1 MEKNNSKSSAYLWNT
16 VSSMLNAGASAIL
29 LLVVNRACGTIVA
42 GDFTLAFS
50 IAQLMVT
57 IGYFEL
63 RSYQV
68 TDVTD
73 RHTQSEYFTFK
84 VLSCV
89 AMLFIS
95 AIYVF
100 INGYSFVRV
109 ELILALCVFK
119 MLDAYEE
126 FFVTVL
132 QRYNR
137 LGTGAKIS
145 SVRQCI
151 SLVVFSALVILFK
164 DVIFAVCVCV
174 VVSIVIIYFGL
185 QRNVN
190 RQYHISLHFDFAAIK
205 EILVECLPLFIGS
218 YLILYVGNAPKYA
231 IDQYMSESYQTY
243 YAILFMPSFV
253 INLLSG
259 FVFKPLLTDMS
270 TYYYTDQEKYKRI
283 IQKIGAALTGI
294 FVLVLLVALWLG
306 IPVLNWLYGVQLD
319 AYQFEFILMIIGGAM
334 SALGVI
340 ISYMITIMR
349 CQKWLMVSYI
359 ITAAAAYLLSPLL
372 VSKAGIR
379 GASIGFLLFSAI
391 RTIFYLLTL
400 WICQRNQA
408 RTESSSL

>member
-68 TDVTD
+68 TDITD

-95 AIYVF
+95 VIYVF
-100 INGYSFVRV
+100 INGYSFVRM

-145 SVRQCI
+145 SIRQFI
-151 SLVVFSALVILFK
+151 SLVVFAVLVILFK
-164 DVIFAVCVCV
+164 DVVFAVGVCV
-174 VVSIVIIYFGL
+174 AVSVFIIYFGL

-205 EILVECLPLFIGS
+205 EILFECLPLFIGS

-270 TYYYTDQEKYKRI
+270 TYYYTDKEKYKHI
-283 IQKIGAALTGI
+283 IQKIGIALTGI
-294 FVLVLLVALWLG
+294 FVFVLLAALWLG
-306 IPVLNWLYGVQLD
+306 IPVLNWLYDVQLD
-319 AYQFEFILMIIGGAM
+319 AYQFEFILMIIGGAL

-359 ITAAAAYLLSPLL
+359 VTAAAAYLLSPLL

>member
-1 MEKNNSKSSAYLWNT
+1 MEKSNSKSSAYLWNT

-95 AIYVF
+95 VIYVF
-100 INGYSFVRV
+100 INGYSFVRM

-145 SVRQCI
+145 SIRQFI
-151 SLVVFSALVILFK
+151 SLVVFAVLVILFK
-164 DVIFAVCVCV
+164 DVVFAVGVCV
-174 VVSIVIIYFGL
+174 AVSVFIIYFGL

-205 EILVECLPLFIGS
+205 EILFECLPLFIGS

-270 TYYYTDQEKYKRI
+270 TYYYTDKEKYKHI
-283 IQKIGAALTGI
+283 IQKIGIALTGI
-294 FVLVLLVALWLG
+294 FVFVLLAALWLG
-306 IPVLNWLYGVQLD
+306 IPVLNWLYDVQLD
-319 AYQFEFILMIIGGAM
+319 AYQFEFILMIIGGAL

-359 ITAAAAYLLSPLL
+359 VTAAAAYLLSPLL

>member
-1 MEKNNSKSSAYLWNT
+1 
-16 VSSMLNAGASAIL
+16 MLNAGASAIL

-95 AIYVF
+95 VIYVF
-100 INGYSFVRV
+100 INGYSFVRM

-145 SVRQCI
+145 SIRQFI
-151 SLVVFSALVILFK
+151 SLVVFAVLVILFK
-164 DVIFAVCVCV
+164 DVVFAVGVCV
-174 VVSIVIIYFGL
+174 AVSVFIIYFGL

-205 EILVECLPLFIGS
+205 EILFECLPLFIGS

-270 TYYYTDQEKYKRI
+270 TYYYTDKEKYKHI
-283 IQKIGAALTGI
+283 IQKIGIALTGI
-294 FVLVLLVALWLG
+294 FVFVLLAALWLG
-306 IPVLNWLYGVQLD
+306 IPVLNWLYDVQLD
-319 AYQFEFILMIIGGAM
+319 AYQFEFILMIIGGAL

-359 ITAAAAYLLSPLL
+359 VTAAAAYLLSPLL

-379 GASIGFLLFSAI
+379 GASIGFLLFSVI